1 MNRTESL
8 ILAGASVRSLA
19 ESAKACGVTLYCVDM
34 FRDVD
39 LQVILRENEHP
50 AAVQIERFSE
60 IPAAVKHL
68 SPETPLIWVGG
79 LENHPRTLRQLR
91 IQHAVLGSAAE
102 CLNRVCSVTELRR
115 LVTGSGCDVPEI
127 LTRTNDSHCADT
139 GEWLIKPRAGSGGL
153 GIRHYQSGSRVRPG
167 EFLQRYVPGR
177 SLSVLYHQ
185 HHRITHMLGACVQ
198 ISGER
203 SLGAGAFQF
212 CGNVG
217 PVQLPESV
225 WSVLREVGFR
235 IAATNIQGVFGADF
249 IIADNGIWLIEINP
263 RITASHELYD
273 FAHSNVSVL
282 QRHLQSWFLQTPVGV
297 AVPDTVD
304 SRRVLARLIV
314 YVNRDGVLSESDSDR
329 LLRFSRHSAQHTNPY
344 CWLAD
349 IPAAGSLVTGQPFC
363 SVYHVLTKRDSGRTT
378 VSDAG
383 AVNELNGVLSGFTGV
398 EGLDTGATAI
408 RYASLFGPTSGGDN
422 DG

>member
-19 ESAKACGVTLYCVDM
+19 ESAKSCGVTLYCVDM

-39 LQVILRENEHP
+39 LQVILRKNGHP
-50 AAVQIERFSE
+50 APVQIEKFSE
-60 IPAAVKHL
+60 IPEAVEHL
-68 SPETPLIWVGG
+68 TPETPLIWVGG

-102 CLNRVCSVTELRR
+102 CLNRVGSVTELRR

-127 LTRTNDSHCADT
+127 LTRTDDSHRADS
-139 GEWLIKPRAGSGGL
+139 GEWLIKPMAGSGGF
-153 GIRHYQSGSRVRPG
+153 GIRHYQSGCRVRPG
-167 EFLQRYVPGR
+167 ELLQRYVPGR

-185 HHRITHMLGACVQ
+185 HHRMTHMLGACVQ

-203 SLGAGAFQF
+203 SLGAGDFQF

-225 WSVLREVGFR
+225 RTVLREVGSR
-235 IAATNIQGVFGADF
+235 IAATKLQGIFGADF

-273 FAHSNVSVL
+273 FAHSDVSVL
-282 QRHLQSWFLQTPVGV
+282 QRHLQSWFLQTPVGA
-297 AVPDTVD
+297 AVPDAVD
-304 SRRVLARLIV
+304 SRRVLARLIA
-314 YVNRDGVLSESDSDR
+314 YVNRDRVLSESDSNW
-329 LLRFSRHSAQHTNPY
+329 LLRFSRHSAQHTNPH
-344 CWLAD
+344 C
-349 IPAAGSLVTGQPFC
+349 
-363 SVYHVLTKRDSGRTT
+363 
-378 VSDAG
+378 
-383 AVNELNGVLSGFTGV
+383 
-398 EGLDTGATAI
+398 
-408 RYASLFGPTSGGDN
+408 
-422 DG
+422 